1 MVAASTPSSKRLSAE
16 ERREQILDVTAE
28 MLGQGGLHSV
38 SIQSVARAAGV
49 SRPIVYEH
57 FGDLGGL
64 LEALVKREM
73 TRAGE
78 QVSRSALEDLSHG
91 EPTELILA
99 SLSAYLHAV
108 EEHPSTWRLVL
119 TPPEGAPELLRKS
132 IVQGRASVLD
142 GLREAVRP
150 GLRRGERAEDPDM
163 TARTLSAIADEYARL
178 VLSDPQRFPPE
189 RLLTH
194 ARWFLGELTP

>member
-1 MVAASTPSSKRLSAE
+1 MSAE

-28 MLGQGGLHSV
+28 ILGESGFHEV
-38 SIQSVARAAGV
+38 SIQAVAKAAGV

-64 LEALVKREM
+64 LEALVNREM
-73 TRAGE
+73 QRAGE
-78 QVSRSALEDLSHG
+78 QISRTALKDLATG
-91 EPTELILA
+91 DPRELMLS
-99 SLSAYLHAV
+99 SLGSYLNAV

-119 TPPEGAPELLRKS
+119 MPPEGAPALLRES
-132 IVQGRASVLD
+132 ITRGRASVLE

-178 VLSDPQRFPPE
+178 VLTDPKRFPPQ

-194 ARWFLGELTP
+194 ARWFLGQLRP

>member
-1 MVAASTPSSKRLSAE
+1 MSAA

-28 MLGQGGLHSV
+28 LLGRSGFHEV
-38 SIQSVARAAGV
+38 SIQAVAKAAGV

-64 LEALVKREM
+64 LEALVEREM
-73 TRAGE
+73 HHAGE
-78 QVSRSALEDLSHG
+78 QISRTALKDLATG
-91 EPTELILA
+91 DPRELMLL
-99 SLSAYLHAV
+99 SLGAYLNAV

-119 TPPEGAPELLRKS
+119 MPPEGAPALLRES
-132 IVQGRASVLD
+132 ISRGRASVLE

-150 GLRRGERAEDPDM
+150 GLRHGERAEDPEM

-178 VLSDPQRFPPE
+178 VLTDPKRFPPE

-194 ARWFLGELTP
+194 ARWFLDQLRP